1 MGRGASTIECNNTTQ
16 RGSMNG
22 PFPTKEA
29 RDARLAARRGVGPA
43 TDEAAIKRDD
53 KLKLAK
59 AFQLVYATANG
70 KIALD
75 HIMNGICQINQPIVA
90 QNVNS
95 TELLVARCT
104 QHDMGFEIARLIFQ
118 DLDKKPEQPKVNT

>member
-1 MGRGASTIECNNTTQ
+1 
-16 RGSMNG
+16 MNG